1 MYNRGLFKAHIPSS
15 LQFVIMFIFGFVLVN
30 VYAVY
35 PGNAAEIYSTLGW
48 SSGVITSA
56 NNTMIIGMALTFP
69 LILRVKMVLKAQ
81 TKLFWG
87 CLLLAG
93 LSIVSIYNTSYL
105 MLLVIS
111 FSMGV
116 IKMNCLSEF
125 TLLFITIVSQKT
137 GAKVKSYAY
146 FYAVLYAMV
155 AMGTFVAIY
164 SAYGYSWE
172 RTCVVFAILLVL
184 CAILTHFTVHASSF
198 SKYYPL
204 YYIDWFS
211 VACLSLGF
219 ALWSH
224 LFAFI
229 QEYNWFYGDYRGFVY
244 GISGLLLIVVG
255 MVRQRYLKRQF
266 WQLIT
271 MRKRNVWVAALFI
284 FTIGIYQGA
293 SGFDS
298 LLMSSVLG
306 YDTLTVG
313 KVNLA
318 MVPGSLLAGAMG
330 LLLLKHDNR
339 GLKTFIV
346 LGFGVFILQYTV
358 SYFYIHPQL
367 TISYFYFTHFM
378 RALAIGMLYIG
389 LWHYLTMGLE
399 LNDSLSIM
407 SLMLI
412 VRTFLALAVF
422 SCLYSYASYVLQK
435 ISIGEHALLINYSY
449 VENRANLALSAIQQ
463 QALLASFKTI
473 YGAIL
478 LLSVPLM
485 MAVSLHGFGFSKWM
499 IARQMRRFWVKL
511 NRKDRRVVG

>member
-1 MYNRGLFKAHIPSS
+1 MYNRGLFKAHIPPF

-69 LILRVKMVLKAQ
+69 LILRVKMVIKAQ
-81 TKLFWG
+81 AKLFWG
-87 CLLLAG
+87 CLLLAA
-93 LSIVSIYNTSYL
+93 LSIVSIYNTSYV

-125 TLLFITIVSQKT
+125 TLLFITIVTQKT

-146 FYAVLYAMV
+146 FYAVLYAIV

-164 SAYGYSWE
+164 SAYGFSWE

-184 CAILTHFTVHASSF
+184 CAILTLFTVHASSF

-229 QEYNWFYGDYRGFVY
+229 QEYNWFYGDYRGVLY
-244 GISGLLLIVVG
+244 GISGLLLIVLG
-255 MVRQRYLKRQF
+255 MIRQRYLKRQF

-271 MRKRNVWVAALFI
+271 MRKRNVWVAAIFI

-293 SGFDS
+293 SGFDT
-298 LLMSSVLG
+298 LLMSSVLR

-318 MVPGSLLAGAMG
+318 MIPGSLLAGAIG
-330 LLLLKHDNR
+330 LLLLKKDNQ
-339 GLKTFIV
+339 GLKTFVI
-346 LGFGVFILQYTV
+346 LGFSVFILQYAV

-367 TISYFYFTHFM
+367 TIGYFYFTHFM
-378 RALAIGMLYIG
+378 RALAIGILYIG

-412 VRTFLALAVF
+412 VRTFLALAIF
-422 SCLYSYASYVLQK
+422 SALYSYLSYVLQRT
-435 ISIGEHALLINYSY
+435 SVGEQALFINFSY
-449 VENRANLALSAIQQ
+449 VENSANISLSAVQQ

-473 YGAIL
+473 YGYIL
-478 LLSVPLM
+478 LASIPVM
-485 MAVSLHGFGFSKWM
+485 TVVSLHGFGLFQWKVS
-499 IARQMRRFWVKL
+499 IQMRRLWIKL
-511 NRKDRRVVG
+511 NRKERRMVG

>member
-1 MYNRGLFKAHIPSS
+1 MYNRGLFKANIPFF
-15 LQFVIMFIFGFVLVN
+15 LQYIIMFIFGFVLVN

-69 LILRVKMVLKAQ
+69 IILRVKMVLKAQ
-81 TKLFWG
+81 VKLFWG
-87 CLLLAG
+87 CLLLAS
-93 LSIVSIYNTSYL
+93 LSIVSIYNTSYV

-125 TLLFITIVSQKT
+125 TLLFITIVTQKT
-137 GAKVKSYAY
+137 GAKIKSYSY
-146 FYAVLYAMV
+146 FYAVLYAIV
-155 AMGTFVAIY
+155 AMGTFVSIY
-164 SAYGYSWE
+164 TAYGFSWE

-184 CAILTHFTVHASSF
+184 CAILTLFTTHTANF
-198 SKYYPL
+198 SKFYPL

-229 QEYNWFYGDYRGFVY
+229 QEYNWFYGDYRGSLY
-244 GISGLLLIVVG
+244 GIGGLLLIVLG
-255 MVRQRYLKRQF
+255 MVRQRYLKRQY

-271 MRKRNVWVAALFI
+271 MRKRNVWVAAIFI

-293 SGFDS
+293 SGFDN
-298 LLMSSVLG
+298 LIMSSILQ

-313 KVNLA
+313 RVNLV
-318 MVPGSLLAGAMG
+318 MIPGSLLAGAIG
-330 LLLLKHDNR
+330 LMLLKKDNR
-339 GLKTFIV
+339 GLKTFII
-346 LGFGVFILQYTV
+346 LGFSVFILQYLV
-358 SYFYIHPQL
+358 SYFYINLQL
-367 TISYFYFTHFM
+367 TITYFYFTHFM
-378 RALAIGMLYIG
+378 RALAIGILYIG

-412 VRTFLALAVF
+412 VRTFLALAIF
-422 SCLYSYASYVLQK
+422 SSLYSYLSYVLQK
-435 ISIGEHALLINYSY
+435 TSISDQALFINFSY
-449 VENRANLALSAIQQ
+449 VENRANLSLSAIQQ
-463 QALLASFKTI
+463 QTLLASFKTI
-473 YGAIL
+473 YGYIL
-478 LLSVPLM
+478 LVSILVM
-485 MAVSLHGFGFSKWM
+485 TTVSLHGFGLSKWRLS
-499 IARQMRRFWVKL
+499 IQMRRSWVKI
-511 NRKDRRVVG
+511 NKR